1 MSLDNIINW
10 ILLPWQLLLW
20 SAGTRFQVVCAGR
33 RCGKSNYAIKRALA
47 EALKAPKGS
56 VVGYVGPTAAQSK
69 QIGYDAM
76 LEEAR
81 PFIKS
86 ANSNNGD
93 ILLNNGVKICFR
105 SAEAPDGMRGL
116 KLAFCVLD
124 EYAFYPSGAM
134 WTQVIRPA
142 LSDLKGGALFIS
154 SPNGFNFFY
163 ELYMYALE
171 SGDPEWSATHLTT
184 YDNPTIDPLEIAAA
198 KKTMSAYTFEVEFM
212 ASFTTPGSDIFK
224 EELFKTGKELKYG
237 DYVIAGDLAGFGG
250 EFTSEGKK
258 SKNDESAIAVVKI
271 GDEGKWYVEKILA
284 GRWSVRETV
293 THILAL
299 LRKYKP
305 VAFGIERGMSRNAIM
320 DTLEIEMRRF
330 GVYIHVQELTHGNQK
345 KVDRITY
352 ALQAKFEHGQI
363 TFNADEDWTE
373 VKKQLSM
380 FPSPTSHDDRI
391 DALAYIAQI
400 ATVTF
405 ASHYEEVEHEV
416 LDAYI
421 GY

>member
-1 MSLDNIINW
+1 MSSIINW
-10 ILLPWQLLLW
+10 VLLPWQLLAW
-20 SAGTRFQVVCAGR
+20 SSGVRFQVVCAGR

-76 LEEAR
+76 IEEAR
-81 PFIKS
+81 DFIKS
-86 ANSNNGD
+86 SNSNNGD
-93 ILLNNGVKICFR
+93 ILLTNGVKICFR

-124 EYAFYPSGAM
+124 EFAFYPGTSM

-154 SPNGFNFFY
+154 SPNGFNGFY
-163 ELYMYALE
+163 DLYMYAE
-171 SGDPEWSATHLTT
+171 SGVDPEWSATHLTT
-184 YDNPTIDPLEIAAA
+184 YDNPTIDPSEIEAA
-198 KKTMSAYTFEVEFM
+198 KKAMSAYTFEVEFM

-224 EELFKTGKELKYG
+224 EELFKTGKPLKYG
-237 DYVIAGDLAGFGG
+237 DYVITGDLAGFGG

-258 SKNDESAIAVVKI
+258 SKNDESALAVVKI

-305 VAFGIERGMSRNAIM
+305 VAFGIERGMSRNAVM
-320 DTLEIEMRRF
+320 DTLELEMRRY
-330 GVYIHVQELTHGNQK
+330 GVYIRVQELTHGNQK
-345 KVDRITY
+345 KTDRITF

-363 TFNADEDWTE
+363 TFNEDEDWTE

-380 FPSPTSHDDRI
+380 FPSPNSKDDRI

-400 ATVTF
+400 AVVTF
-405 ASHYEEVEHEV
+405 SSHYEEAEHEV

>member
-1 MSLDNIINW
+1 MSNALNW
-10 ILLPWQLLLW
+10 VLLQWQLVLW
-20 SAGTRFQVVCAGR
+20 ASNVRFQVVCAGR
-33 RCGKSNYAIKRALA
+33 RCGKSQYAIKRGLA

-76 LEEAR
+76 IDEAR
-81 PFIKS
+81 QFIKTS
-86 ANSNNGD
+86 NSNNGD
-93 ILLNNGVKICFR
+93 ILLTNGVKICFR

-124 EYAFYPSGAM
+124 EFAFFGGTDM
-134 WTQVIRPA
+134 WTRTIRPA
-142 LSDLKGGALFIS
+142 LADLKGGALFIS
-154 SPNGFNFFY
+154 SPNGFNGFY
-163 ELYMYALE
+163 DLYKYAE
-171 SGDPEWSATHLTT
+171 DSGDPEWSATHLTT
-184 YDNPTIDPLEIAAA
+184 YDNPTIDRDEIEAA
-198 KKTMSAYTFEVEFM
+198 KRTMSAYTFEVEFM

-224 EELFKTGKELKYG
+224 ETLFKTAKPPKYG

-258 SKNDESAIAVVKI
+258 SKNDESAIAIVKI
-271 GDEGKWYVEKILA
+271 GDEGHWHVEKILA

-293 THILAL
+293 THILAA

-305 VAFGIERGMSRNAIM
+305 VAFGIERGMSRNAVM
-320 DTLEIEMRRF
+320 DTLTTEMRRY
-330 GVYIHVQELTHGNQK
+330 GVFTHVQELTHGNQK

-352 ALQAKFEHGQI
+352 ALQARFEHARI
-363 TFNADEDWTE
+363 TFSEDEDWTE

-391 DALAYIAQI
+391 DALAYTAQL
-400 ATVTF
+400 ATTTF
-405 ASHYEEVEHEV
+405 ASHYEDAAREV
-416 LDAYI
+416 LDDMI

>member
-1 MSLDNIINW
+1 MSSIINW
-10 ILLPWQLLLW
+10 VLLPWQLLLW
-20 SAGTRFQVVCAGR
+20 SSGARFQVVCAGR
-33 RCGKSNYAIKRALA
+33 RCGKSNYAIKRCLA

-76 LEEAR
+76 IEEAR
-81 PFIKS
+81 EFIKTS
-86 ANSNNGD
+86 NSNAGD

-124 EYAFYPSGAM
+124 EIAFYPSMEM
-134 WTQVIRPA
+134 WTRTIRPA

-154 SPNGFNFFY
+154 SPNGFNGFY
-163 ELYMYALE
+163 DLYMYALE
-171 SGDPEWSATHLTT
+171 SGDEDWSATHLTT
-184 YDNPTIDPLEIAAA
+184 FDNPTIDVKEIETAR
-198 KKTMSAYTFEVEFM
+198 KTMSAYTFEVEFM

-224 EELFKTGKELKYG
+224 DELFKTGKEPKYG
-237 DYVIAGDLAGFGG
+237 DYVITGDLAGFGG

-258 SKNDESAIAVVKI
+258 SKNDESALSVVKI
-271 GDEGKWYVEKILA
+271 SDEGKWYVEKILA

-305 VAFGIERGMSRNAIM
+305 VAFGIERGMSRNAVM
-320 DTLEIEMRRF
+320 DTLELEMRRY

-363 TFNADEDWTE
+363 TFNEDEDWTE

-380 FPSPTSHDDRI
+380 FPSPTSKDDRI
-391 DALAYIAQI
+391 DSLAYIAQV
-400 ATVTF
+400 ATVNF
-405 ASHYEEVEHEV
+405 ASHYEEAEHEI
-416 LDAYI
+416 LDPYI

>member
-1 MSLDNIINW
+1 MSNIINW

-20 SAGTRFQVVCAGR
+20 SSGARFQVVCAGR
-33 RCGKSNYAIKRALA
+33 RCGKSNYAIKRCLA
-47 EALKAPKGS
+47 EALKAPKGA

-76 LEEAR
+76 MEEAR
-81 PFIKS
+81 EFIKTS
-86 ANSNNGD
+86 NSNAGD

-124 EYAFYPSGAM
+124 EIAFYPGMEM
-134 WTQVIRPA
+134 WTRTIRPA
-142 LSDLKGGALFIS
+142 LSDLRGGALFIS
-154 SPNGFNFFY
+154 SPNGFNGFY
-163 ELYMYALE
+163 DLYMYALE

-184 YDNPTIDPLEIAAA
+184 YDNPTIDKAEIEAARR
-198 KKTMSAYTFEVEFM
+198 TMSAYTFEVEFM

-224 EELFKTGKELKYG
+224 DELFKLGKAHKYG

-250 EFTSEGKK
+250 EYTSEGKK
-258 SKNDESAIAVVKI
+258 SKNDESALAVVKI
-271 GDEGKWYVEKILA
+271 SDEGKWHVEKILA

-305 VAFGIERGMSRNAIM
+305 VAFGIERGMSRNAVM

-330 GVYIHVQELTHGNQK
+330 GVFINVQELTHGNQK

-363 TFNADEDWTE
+363 TFNEDEDWTE
-373 VKKQLSM
+373 VRKQLSM
-380 FPSPTSHDDRI
+380 FPSPTSKDDRI
-391 DALAYIAQI
+391 DALAYAAQL

-405 ASHYEEVEHEV
+405 ISHYEEVEHEV
-416 LDAYI
+416 LDPYI

>member
-1 MSLDNIINW
+1 MSLNNVINW
-10 ILLPWQLLLW
+10 VLLPWQLLLW
-20 SAGTRFQVVCAGR
+20 GAGKRFQVVCAGR
-33 RCGKSNYAIKRALA
+33 RCGKSNYAIKRCLA

-81 PFIKS
+81 SFIKS
-86 ANSNNGD
+86 SNSNNGD

-124 EYAFYPSGAM
+124 EFAFFPGTAM

-154 SPNGFNFFY
+154 SPNGFNGFY
-163 ELYMYALE
+163 DLYMYAQD
-171 SGDPEWSATHLTT
+171 SGDTDWSATHLTT
-184 YDNPTIDPLEIAAA
+184 FDNPTIDRSEIEAAR
-198 KKTMSAYTFEVEFM
+198 KSMSAYTFEVEFM

-224 EELFKTGKELKYG
+224 EELFKTAKSFKYG
-237 DYVIAGDLAGFGG
+237 DVVIAADLAGFGG

-271 GDEGKWYVEKILA
+271 GDEGKWHVEQIVA

-305 VAFGIERGMSRNAIM
+305 VAFGIERGMSRNAVM
-320 DTLEIEMRRF
+320 DTLTIEMRRF
-330 GVYIHVQELTHGNQK
+330 GVFINVQELTHGNQK

-363 TFNADEDWTE
+363 TFNEAEDWTE
-373 VKKQLSM
+373 VRKQLSM

-391 DALAYIAQI
+391 DALAYAAQL

-405 ASHYEEVEHEV
+405 ASHYEEVAHEV
-416 LDAYI
+416 LDEYI